1 MIVGKEPHYQTKLAD
16 QMKNKQVKNRSKY
29 DFRDY
34 WYKCFFCKAP
44 KQGKFNLSK
53 HHYTVHLKELAAMME
68 MDVEEV
74 KPLFS
79 ATIRNQNEKVN
90 CKFCDKPFNR
100 RYISKHEKQKCSE
113 RSDAV

>member
-1 MIVGKEPHYQTKLAD
+1 MIVGKDVHYQSEIKK
-16 QMKNKQVKNRSKY
+16 QIEEKQVKKKSKY

-68 MDVEEV
+68 MEVEEV

-79 ATIRNQNEKVN
+79 KTIQN
-90 CKFCDKPFNR
+90 
-100 RYISKHEKQKCSE
+100 
-113 RSDAV
+113 